1 MIIMPYHLSDFAVIV
16 PELIVAALMLILFVV
31 DLASKNRKKILSSIS
46 IAGYLAALLYSV
58 INFWPAVQKFG
69 FVGQIF
75 IDQAGNFINM
85 VVTLT
90 AILAVMMSRDFLDRE
105 NIKDGEYYVI
115 MAASVISMQLLSSTH
130 NLIIVFLAVET
141 LSISMYILTGF
152 FKDKEK
158 SPEAAM
164 KYFIFGAFAS
174 AFLVVGIALF
184 YIYSGSVEFSGI
196 AKANAEGLLFIVAF
210 FMVMVGILFKIAAF
224 PFHSWTP
231 DIYEGAPTPVSA
243 FMSVAP
249 KAAAFILLI
258 RFLAIAVASIT
269 VQWQNLLWITAVFTM
284 FFGNTVALLQKD
296 LKRLL
301 GYSSI
306 AHAGYMLVGVL
317 AFNHLGNAG
326 VLFYLFGYVFT
337 NMGAFA
343 VCEYLSK
350 KGNEDASIKN
360 LRGIG
365 YKYPAAG
372 VAMAFFMLSLTG
384 IPPTVGFVGKFYLF
398 SAAIDAH
405 YYWLVILGVI
415 NSAISAYFYLSV
427 VVEIYMKGDAKE
439 SSVWLNSLTLK
450 YVIAIGIA
458 GTLIFGILPSLP
470 FNAAI
475 SAVGIL

>member
-1 MIIMPYHLSDFAVIV
+1 MIVMPYHLSDFSVIV
-16 PELIVAALMLILFVV
+16 PEIIVAIFMAILFVV
-31 DLASKNRKKILSSIS
+31 DLISKKKKILSTIS
-46 IAGYLAALLYSV
+46 IIGYLTALLYSIV
-58 INFWPAVQKFG
+58 NFWPAIQKFG
-69 FVGQIF
+69 FVGQVF
-75 IDQAGNFINM
+75 IDQAGNFINIII
-85 VVTLT
+85 T
-90 AILAVMMSRDFLDRE
+90 ATAVLAVLMSRDFLDRE
-105 NIKDGEYYVI
+105 DVNDGEYYVI
-115 MAASVISMQLLSSTH
+115 MAASVISMQFLASTH
-130 NLIIVFLAVET
+130 NLIIIFLSVET
-141 LSISMYILTGF
+141 LSIAMYILTGF

-158 SPEAAM
+158 SSEAAM

-174 AFLVVGIALF
+174 TFLVVGIALF
-184 YIYSGSVEFSGI
+184 YIYTGSVEFSQI
-196 AKANAEGLLFIVAF
+196 AKADPKNLIFIVAF
-210 FMVMVGILFKIAAF
+210 LMVMVGISFKIAAF

-231 DIYEGAPTPVSA
+231 DVYEGAPTPVSA

-249 KAAAFILLI
+249 KAAALIVLI
-258 RFLAIAVASIT
+258 RFLSVAVPTIMPT
-269 VQWQNLLWITAVFTM
+269 WQHLLWILAVFTM

-306 AHAGYMLVGVL
+306 AHVGYMLIGII
-317 AFNHLGNAG
+317 AYSALGNAG

-343 VCEYLSK
+343 VCEYISK
-350 KGNEDASIKN
+350 KGSEDSSIKN

-365 YKYPAAG
+365 YKYPLAG
-372 VAMAFFMLSLTG
+372 AAMAFFMLSLTG

-405 YYWLVILGVI
+405 FYWLVVLGVI

-427 VVEIYMKGDAKE
+427 VVEIYMKGDMRE
-439 SSVWLNSLTLK
+439 SSVRFNSLALK

-470 FNAAI
+470 FNAAM
-475 SAVGIL
+475 SAVGLL